1 MAEIIPPYYFL
12 PLGIRHNVFGVLF
25 TLRVMVKINNE
36 FVGNRLNKL

>member
-1 MAEIIPPYYFL
+1 MAEIIPLSYFL

-36 FVGNRLNKL
+36 FAGNRLNEL